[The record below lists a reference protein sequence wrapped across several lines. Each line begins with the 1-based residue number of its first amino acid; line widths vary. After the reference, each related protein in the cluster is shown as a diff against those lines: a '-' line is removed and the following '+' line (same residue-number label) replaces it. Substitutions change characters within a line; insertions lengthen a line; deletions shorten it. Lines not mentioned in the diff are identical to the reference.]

1 MKKALSYG
9 MILSLLLTFGC
20 SPKNEFKAPP
30 PPGVTVQLP
39 EQKTVTVFASFPG
52 RLVAHDDIDI
62 RARVKGFLKSI
73 DFKDGQ
79 LVKEGDL
86 LFTIEPEQYEAAVN
100 SAEAKLAQAKAGQN
114 LADATLQKNLQA
126 FKNNAVS
133 EVDKLTAEA
142 NKQGADAAVM
152 EAQAALDNAKLNLS
166 YTKIYAPMEG
176 RLARRTLSVGN
187 LVGDGQSTL
196 LTTLVVEAPID
207 VFFTVDERAILP
219 FLQKGER
226 KTEVG
231 DSTPPLKL
239 ELADGTL
246 HSEEGRLN
254 YIDPEVDPQTGTL
267 RARAVFENKE
277 LFLLPGLYG
286 KILVPNE
293 IENALLV
300 PDLAVQQ
307 DMAGTFVLTVS
318 AEGTFVLTVSAENI
332 VESIYITKG
341 PLVGTQR
348 VVEEDPTKDRHLT
361 PQDRIIVNGLQRARP
376 GIPVTA
382 TEAQAT
388 AAPATK

>member
-1 MKKALSYG
+1 MEMLVMKKSLPITLLLSA
-9 MILSLLLTFGC
+9 LLTFGC
-20 SPKNEFKAPP
+20 TKKNEFKAPP

-39 EQKTVTVFASFPG
+39 EQKTVTVFGSFPG
-52 RLVAHDDIDI
+52 RLAAHDDVDI
-62 RARVKGFLKSI
+62 RARVKGFLKTI
-73 DFKDGQ
+73 DFADGQ
-79 LVKEGDL
+79 RVEKGDL
-86 LFTIEPEQYEAAVN
+86 LFTIEPAEYIAAVN
-100 SAEAKLAQAKAGQN
+100 SSKATLAQAEAALK
-114 LADATLQKNLQA
+114 LADATLQRTENA
-126 FKNNAVS
+126 FKSKAVS
-133 EVDKLTAEA
+133 EVDVLTAEA
-142 NKQGADAAVM
+142 QKDSAAAAVQA
-152 EAQAALDNAKLNLS
+152 AQAALDNAELDLS
-166 YTKIYAPMEG
+166 YTEIRAPMAG
-176 RLARRTLSVGN
+176 RLARRSLSVGN

-207 VFFTVDERAILP
+207 VFFNVDERALLP
-219 FLQKGER
+219 FLKKGER
-226 KTEVG
+226 QTEVG
-231 DSTPPLKL
+231 DNTPPLKL

-246 HSEEGRLN
+246 HTEEGRLN
-254 YIDPEVDPQTGTL
+254 YIDPEIDPDTGTL

-286 KILVPNE
+286 RILVPNQ

-307 DMAGTFVLTVS
+307 DMAGTFVLTVN
-318 AEGTFVLTVSAENI
+318 AESI

-361 PQDRIIVNGLQRARP
+361 VQDRIIVNGLQRARP

-388 AAPATK
+388 AAPAQ

>member
-1 MKKALSYG
+1 MEMLVMKKSLPITLLLSA
-9 MILSLLLTFGC
+9 LLTFGC
-20 SPKNEFKAPP
+20 TKKNEFKAPP

-39 EQKTVTVFASFPG
+39 EQKTVTVFGSFPG
-52 RLVAHDDIDI
+52 RLAAHDDVDI
-62 RARVKGFLKSI
+62 RARVKGFLKTI
-73 DFKDGQ
+73 DFADGQ
-79 LVKEGDL
+79 RVEKGDL
-86 LFTIEPEQYEAAVN
+86 LFTIEPAEYIAAVN
-100 SAEAKLAQAKAGQN
+100 SSKATLAQAEAALK
-114 LADATLQKNLQA
+114 LADATLQRTENA
-126 FKNNAVS
+126 FKSKAVS
-133 EVDKLTAEA
+133 EVDVLTAEA
-142 NKQGADAAVM
+142 QKDSAAAAVQA
-152 EAQAALDNAKLNLS
+152 AQAALDNAELNLS
-166 YTKIYAPMEG
+166 YTEIRAPMAG
-176 RLARRTLSVGN
+176 RLARRSLSVGN

-207 VFFTVDERAILP
+207 VFFNVDERALLP
-219 FLQKGER
+219 FLKKGER
-226 KTEVG
+226 QTEVG
-231 DSTPPLKL
+231 DNTPPLKL

-246 HSEEGRLN
+246 HTEEGRLN
-254 YIDPEVDPQTGTL
+254 YIDPEIDPDTGTL

-286 KILVPNE
+286 RILVPNQ

-307 DMAGTFVLTVS
+307 DMAGTFVLTVN
-318 AEGTFVLTVSAENI
+318 AESI

-361 PQDRIIVNGLQRARP
+361 VQDRIIVNGLQRARP

-388 AAPATK
+388 AAPAQ